1 MAESIEKSVAIKSA
15 WMILEGL
22 GFDRARNS
30 DLERTVLV
38 VFESAPAADVV
49 AVVRCRD
56 CRYAYDSVS
65 GWCCSHGVCVDCIVR
80 EDFFCACG
88 ERKDG
93 GQDE

>member
-30 DLERTVLV
+30 DLERTVLA

-49 AVVRCRD
+49 KVVRCSKCEYWRGPND
-56 CRYAYDSVS
+56 MCRGIGLDFGAD
-65 GWCCSHGVCVDCIVR
+65 GFCSDGKPR
-80 EDFFCACG
+80 E
-88 ERKDG
+88 EE
-93 GQDE
+93 DENNTWL